1 MYLIFQ
7 PVFNIY
13 NRSGFNTE
21 KTTQSTIE
29 QNMRSHTSFIGSVN
43 SRRFKWTEAVEE
55 ADSDNKMVRMMRP
68 QEKMTSAILIDYEEF
83 TRLYNIDLRRNT
95 DPSSSPTPSSEPA
108 TVPGSSAA
116 EQVLPFD
123 PAHPEREGIF

>member
-1 MYLIFQ
+1 
-7 PVFNIY
+7 
-13 NRSGFNTE
+13 
-21 KTTQSTIE
+21 
-29 QNMRSHTSFIGSVN
+29 
-43 SRRFKWTEAVEE
+43 
-55 ADSDNKMVRMMRP
+55 MRP

-95 DPSSSPTPSSEPA
+95 DPSSSSPTPSSEPA

-123 PAHPEREGIF
+123 PAHPEQGGIF